1 MAICDQ
7 WRFGN
12 DVFDLSEV
20 VALVGRTV
28 YLRDGRNVGVG
39 DAAADALR
47 EATPVRRAPPQDA
60 PCNIHADRKGEGVS
74 TCRAEAQVDT
84 HPKQ

>member
-39 DAAADALR
+39 DAAADVLR
-47 EATPVRRAPPQDA
+47 EATPVRRAPPQDTRGTGRGSA
-60 PCNIHADRKGEGVS
+60 PCPATPQASREGQGPAAS
-74 TCRAEAQVDT
+74 
-84 HPKQ
+84 